1 MTLSDLAIELSEE
14 FGPVFPLNAEKRP
27 LTANGCYDASCDPEK
42 ISELFSKAPSA
53 ALIGIATGDL
63 IAIDIDRKG
72 GKDGYQWSTL
82 AELPFTRMQSTPS
95 GGQHR
100 FYRLPADRKL
110 AGSLSSLYPGIDVKS
125 DGGYVAHGPGY
136 TWLNNDDIATLSP
149 ELCERLEHTK
159 RATLSVQQGLTSQEI
174 EEIRSGNWHEPMLR
188 LVGNLVAR
196 GHDDDT
202 IHAITDR
209 FTEADYTV
217 AQTRREVAP
226 MIKGA
231 RDKDWAPREAPS
243 RLLPI
248 LSPSEIFSAKPPEWI
263 IEGLLPRVGVG
274 LLNGPSGSGKT
285 YVAVDAAL
293 AVANGSDF
301 ANNHPVKRG
310 RVLYAA
316 GEDRAGVARRIV
328 AHTQQSGLSEKYIGV
343 WRGISLA
350 DMSDV
355 EHLQTLGE
363 KFDFVINDT
372 LSKATAGLDE
382 NSNRDMADAIER
394 AYELSSLWNC
404 FVLIV
409 CHTGKNTDRGVRGA
423 SALVANVDTVL
434 KVSRPARGS
443 MVHLTIEK
451 QKSGKEDIAVDFMLK
466 DVEVVEPNTGE
477 VTGDLMVVPAGV
489 SVPVLVRRVLA
500 AEPEITSK
508 AVFQR
513 VTDQLFDRCNS
524 NVTETA
530 VKAALSRMCKAGEA
544 VNNGG
549 KYSLSERGND
559 R

>member
-1 MTLSDLAIELSEE
+1 MSLSDLAIELSEE
-14 FGPVFPLNAEKRP
+14 LGPVFPLSAEKRP
-27 LTANGCYDASCDPEK
+27 LTANGCYDASSDPEK

-72 GKDGYQWSTL
+72 GKDGYQWSAL

-100 FYRLPADRKL
+100 FYRLPAGRKL

-136 TWLNNDDIATLSP
+136 SWLNNDDITTLTP
-149 ELCERLEHTK
+149 EQCDRLEPSK
-159 RATLSVQQGLTSQEI
+159 RATLSVQQGLTSQDI
-174 EEIRSGNWHEPMLR
+174 EEIRSGNWHLPMLR
-188 LVGNLVAR
+188 LVGNLVAK
-196 GHDDDT
+196 GHDDAT

-209 FTEADYTV
+209 FTEPGYTV
-217 AQTRREVAP
+217 AETRRDVAQ

-231 RDKDWAPREAPS
+231 RDKDWAPREAPT
-243 RLLPI
+243 RYLPI
-248 LSPSEIFSAKPPEWI
+248 LSPSEIFSAQPPEWL
-263 IEGLLPRVGVG
+263 IEGLLPRFGVG

-316 GEDRAGVARRIV
+316 GEDRAGVARRMV
-328 AHTQQSGLSEKYIGV
+328 AHTQNSGLNIKGVGV
-343 WRGISLA
+343 WQGISLA

-394 AYELSSLWNC
+394 AYELSSLWKC

-443 MVHLTIEK
+443 MVSLTIEK

-466 DVEVVEPNTGE
+466 DVQVVEPTTGE

-500 AEPEITSK
+500 SEPEITSK

-524 NVTETA
+524 IVTESA
-530 VKAALSRMCKAGEA
+530 VKAALSRMCKAGQA

-549 KYSLSERGND
+549 KYSLLERGID
-559 R
+559 Q